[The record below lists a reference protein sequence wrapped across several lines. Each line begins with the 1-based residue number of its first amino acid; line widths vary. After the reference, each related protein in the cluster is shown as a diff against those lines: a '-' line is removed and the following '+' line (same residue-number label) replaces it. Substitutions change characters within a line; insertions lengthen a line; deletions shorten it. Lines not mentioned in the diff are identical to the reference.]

1 MRESNTKTRSL
12 TEVQQA
18 ELDALDALADEAI
31 DTSDIPEITDDRWA
45 LARKGQLYRPVK
57 QSVTIRL
64 DADILEW
71 FKSHA
76 QGRGYQTEIN
86 TALRRYI
93 AEQLKRSG

>member
-1 MRESNTKTRSL
+1 MKESNTKSRSL
-12 TEVQQA
+12 TELQQA

-31 DTSDIPEITDDRWA
+31 DTSDIPEITDDRWT

-86 TALRRYI
+86 NALRRYI